1 MFVEDN
7 RLSKVSEYRRDAG
20 RCFLL
25 RDDITLSQVYCC
37 TVVFS

>member
-25 RDDITLSQVYCC
+25 RDDVLSHKC
-37 TVVFS
+37 TAVR